1 MERKI
6 NITIILTCLIL
17 SGSISTCAQ
26 EKLGVYDI
34 KGIWVSSLLYNE
46 TNREYEPMPSE
57 NIISFGFTERK
68 GKLNNARY
76 TGLYRMIN
84 GGRPKLLYYSKEN
97 NKVQFYDS
105 SDNQLSYYLV
115 IESVIPKVAMT
126 ATLFQKGNNKETGS
140 KMKFLYYEKDR

>member
-17 SGSISTCAQ
+17 SGSISICAQ

-34 KGIWVSSLLYNE
+34 KGIWFSSLLYNE

-57 NIISFGFTERK
+57 NVISFGFTERK

-105 SDNQLSYYLV
+105 SDNPLSYYLV

-126 ATLFQKGNNKETGS
+126 ATLFQKGDNKETGS